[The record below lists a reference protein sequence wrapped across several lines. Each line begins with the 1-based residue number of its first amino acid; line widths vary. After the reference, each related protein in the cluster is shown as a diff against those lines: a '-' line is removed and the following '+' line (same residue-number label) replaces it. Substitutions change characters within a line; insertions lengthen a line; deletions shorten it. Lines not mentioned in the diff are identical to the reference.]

1 MTAYRAEFFTLEDV
15 KRLKVIQDVIDQ
27 RLPTK
32 MAAQRL
38 GISARQCRRLLVRY
52 RADGPLGIANQ
63 RRGKP
68 SNNQLPTGL
77 SEYALT
83 IIQEHYHDFGP
94 TLACEKLAEQHDV
107 YLSKETVRTLMIK
120 AGLWVPRKQRA
131 PKIQQPRYRRACTGE
146 LIQIDGCDHHW
157 FEDRAPACTAL
168 VYVDDATSALMQL
181 RIALIDYISG

>member
-52 RADGPLGIANQ
+52 REDGPLGIANQ

-68 SNNQLPTGL
+68 SNNQLPIGL

-83 IIQEHYHDFGP
+83 IIREHYHDFGP
-94 TLACEKLAEQHDV
+94 TLACEKLAEQHDI

-120 AGLWVPRKQRA
+120 AG
-131 PKIQQPRYRRACTGE
+131 
-146 LIQIDGCDHHW
+146 
-157 FEDRAPACTAL
+157 
-168 VYVDDATSALMQL
+168 S
-181 RIALIDYISG
+181 S